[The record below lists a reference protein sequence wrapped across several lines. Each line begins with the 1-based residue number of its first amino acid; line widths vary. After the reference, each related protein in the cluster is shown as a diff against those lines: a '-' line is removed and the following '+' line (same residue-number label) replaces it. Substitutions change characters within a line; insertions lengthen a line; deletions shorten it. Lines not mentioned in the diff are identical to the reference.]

1 MSSESV
7 FSQTPIKTL
16 TFNTQ
21 NAKKPELIDWDGN
34 GTKNK
39 NIATIIT
46 NSGADIIALQECTD
60 SGVVADIKGR
70 MTEKDSFS
78 VIEYDNVGPALI
90 YNNKKFTCDTYGYWT
105 LGTVGDGSGTNYD
118 RFAVYAKLKR
128 VEDGAIILAVATHFD
143 TSFAVA
149 DGQAQKLLGF
159 ISENFNGISRVII
172 MGDYNVPSADSN
184 LVHQSLKNAGYA
196 DTESLATT
204 KTNADE
210 YTHSSD
216 TNGNRVLDYIYSKGF
231 KVSKYEVILNNNNP
245 SDHRPVFAEIY
256 IG

>member
-1 MSSESV
+1 MRSESV
-7 FSQTPIKTL
+7 FSQTPIKVL

-21 NAKKPELIDWDGN
+21 NAKKPGIIDWDGN

-60 SGVVADIKGR
+60 SGVAADIKGR
-70 MTEKDSFS
+70 MTNSSDFT

-90 YNNKKFTCDTYGYWT
+90 YNNTKFVSLSEGYWT

-149 DGQAQKLLGF
+149 DAQAEKLLEL
-159 ISENFNGISRVII
+159 ISENFGSIRTVI
-172 MGDYNVPSADSN
+172 MGDYNVPSGRSE
-184 LVHQSLKNAGYA
+184 VHAQFTGSGYA
-196 DTESLATT
+196 DAETNAET
-204 KTNADE
+204 KVNADE
-210 YTHSSD
+210 YTHSGS
-216 TNGNRVLDYIYSKGF
+216 NGERVLDYIYIKGF
-231 KVSKYEVILNNNNP
+231 KSSKYEVVIPTSNP

>member
-1 MSSESV
+1 M
-7 FSQTPIKTL
+7 
-16 TFNTQ
+16 
-21 NAKKPELIDWDGN
+21 
-34 GTKNK
+34 
-39 NIATIIT
+39 
-46 NSGADIIALQECTD
+46 
-60 SGVVADIKGR
+60 
-70 MTEKDSFS
+70 
-78 VIEYDNVGPALI
+78 
-90 YNNKKFTCDTYGYWT
+90 
-105 LGTVGDGSGTNYD
+105 
-118 RFAVYAKLKR
+118 YAKLKR

>member
-1 MSSESV
+1 M
-7 FSQTPIKTL
+7 

-21 NAKKPELIDWDGN
+21 NAGRFDYSKN
-34 GTKNK
+34 GK
-39 NIATIIT
+39 IASILY
-46 NSGADIIALQECTD
+46 NSGADIIALQECTA
-60 SGVVADIKGR
+60 SGVANAIKNR
-70 MTEKDSFS
+70 MTDASNFT

-90 YNNKKFTCDTYGYWT
+90 YNNKKFTCETYGYWK

-172 MGDYNVPSADSN
+172 MGDYNVPSTN
-184 LVHQSLKNAGYA
+184 TNVHQSLKNSGYA

-231 KVSKYEVILNNNNP
+231 KVSKYEVILDNNNP

>member
-1 MSSESV
+1 M
-7 FSQTPIKTL
+7 

-21 NAKKPELIDWDGN
+21 NAKKPGFIDLDGN
-34 GTKNK
+34 GAKNNK
-39 NIATIIT
+39 IATIIS

-60 SGVVADIKGR
+60 SGVVADIKDR
-70 MTEKDSFS
+70 MTGASKFA

-90 YNNKKFTCDTYGYWT
+90 YNTEKFTCDTYGCWT

-118 RFAVYAKLKR
+118 RHAVYAKLKR
-128 VEDGAIILAVATHFD
+128 VEDGAVILAVATHFD

-149 DGQAQKLLGF
+149 DGQAEKLLGF
-159 ISENFNGISRVII
+159 ISENFGGIRTVI
-172 MGDYNVPSADSN
+172 MGDYNVPSSN
-184 LVHQSLKNAGYA
+184 SNVHQALRNAGYS

-231 KVSKYEVILNNNNP
+231 NVSRYEVILDNNNP